1 MLLKVIQLKDTFFS
15 FSEKLQQK
23 NILNNI
29 TNFNFI
35 AKYIFVTL
43 QNITNKLV

>member
-1 MLLKVIQLKDTFFS
+1 MLLKVIQLKDTFF
-15 FSEKLQQK
+15 FIVRKITKK